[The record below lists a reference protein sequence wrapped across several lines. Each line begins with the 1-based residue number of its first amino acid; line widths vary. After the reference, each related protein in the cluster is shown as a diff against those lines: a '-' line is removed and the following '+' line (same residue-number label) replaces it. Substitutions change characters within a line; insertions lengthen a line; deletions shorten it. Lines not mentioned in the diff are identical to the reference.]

1 MPEDNRSKPLGISVR
16 GLLVAWML
24 LAPQQ
29 VLAEQPMIVA
39 TAPFDGRELARPP
52 KKPIEPG
59 FTASVVYEALTE
71 RSAGRPYR
79 LLAPDLWTGMA
90 RLKNQGKTG
99 DLLGM
104 AKLLGARLIVAG
116 YLEATSGS
124 DHPKPYRL
132 HVSVYAAD
140 GALLGQLSFD
150 VDRPLLKPATFADKG
165 SAIQLLIEQSLPR
178 AVVPNQP
185 AVVPNQPA
193 VVLTPQVVPNQP
205 AASPS
210 AVVPTKVVASTLPQR
225 RGQVEQLEDSEQV
238 QFDPRKPKTSLV
250 PLSAEAQDLLQR
262 RPPWQAALQLELGY
276 LYNTRLL
283 QNEGSELR
291 FGRSGAHGM
300 VILGELYPLALLP
313 ASGPLLSGIGL
324 RAQVLLPFW
333 PDIAHVLQPGQPQS
347 GSYAASELRY
357 DIALRGHWNP
367 WNQVLRPDI
376 AIEALYGEHSFQTS
390 AKQNIDY
397 LRVPPSNYRYLGGA
411 LAVRLFFTQRVSV
424 TAGATLAKHLSLGL
438 LTRPGTEG
446 GSMAEARDRNGF
458 LSYGPGDGWQW
469 RLEGSSQVNVY
480 RGLTLGARL
489 FFEQNR
495 LRFDGGG
502 NILQSSG
509 QPVTTATDDYLGVM
523 ATIGYTYQPRLV
535 R

>member
-1 MPEDNRSKPLGISVR
+1 MPEDNRSKLLGISVQ
-16 GLLVAWML
+16 GLLVALML
-24 LAPQQ
+24 LFPPQ
-29 VLAEQPMIVA
+29 VLAQQPMIVA
-39 TAPFDGRELARPP
+39 TAPFDGRELAHPP

-59 FTASVVYEALTE
+59 FTASVVYESLAQ

-116 YLEATSGS
+116 YLESTSGS

-132 HVSVYAAD
+132 NVSVYAAD

-150 VDRPLLKPATFADKG
+150 VDRPLLQPATFADKG
-165 SAIQLLIEQSLPR
+165 SAIQLLIEQSLLRAVAPNQT
-178 AVVPNQP
+178 AVVP
-185 AVVPNQPA
+185 
-193 VVLTPQVVPNQP
+193 TPQVVPQPP

-210 AVVPTKVVASTLPQR
+210 AVVAKPVVANTLPQHQ
-225 RGQVEQLEDSEQV
+225 GQVQQLEDSEQV
-238 QFDPRKPKTSLV
+238 QFDPRKPRASLV
-250 PLSAEAQDLLQR
+250 PLSEAAQDLLQR

-300 VILGELYPLALLP
+300 VILGELHPFALLP

-333 PDIAHVLQPGQPQS
+333 PDIAHVLQPGQPPS
-347 GSYAASELRY
+347 GSYTASELRY
-357 DIALRGHWNP
+357 DIALRGHLNP

-376 AIEALYGEHSFQTS
+376 ALEALYGEHSFQTA

-397 LRVPPSNYRYLGGA
+397 LRVPPASYRYVGGA

-438 LTRPGTEG
+438 MTRPGKED

-495 LRFDGGG
+495 LRFDGAG

-509 QPVTTATDDYLGVM
+509 QPVTSATDDYLGVM